1 MPEQFP
7 PSASNKTKNGAN
19 MPNIIVKTIPV
30 GPLETNCYLVIDS
43 ETKDA
48 VLIDPGAEADE
59 LLSILD
65 DEKVALR
72 GVLLTHGH
80 GDHIGAVG
88 KIISEKNVP
97 LWIHSDDAVMLTD
110 SEKNLSAMLGLFI
123 TTDHPYNDLVDD
135 ETINFGSIQI
145 KVLHTPGHTRGGVS
159 LYIPNENNPILLS
172 GDTLFKGDVGR
183 CDLPGG
189 SWETLRKSILEKL
202 YVLPDNTV
210 VYPGHGD
217 SSTIGNEKI
226 TNNYVKT
233 V

>member
-1 MPEQFP
+1 M
-7 PSASNKTKNGAN
+7 S
-19 MPNIIVKTIPV
+19 NIIVKTIPV

-48 VLIDPGAEADE
+48 VIIDPGAEADK

-65 DEKVALR
+65 DEEVKLR

-88 KIISEKNVP
+88 EIVTKKNVP
-97 LWIHSDDAVMLTD
+97 LWIQPEDAVMLTD

-123 TTDHPYNDLVDD
+123 TTDHPCSLFADGDVLQL
-135 ETINFGSIQI
+135 GSIQI

-159 LYIPNENNPILLS
+159 FFIQNENNPILLS

-189 SWETLRKSILEKL
+189 SWEILRKSILEKL
-202 YVLPDNTV
+202 YILPDNTI

-226 TNNYVKT
+226 TNNYVKA